1 LKSRAP
7 PVLSPGESAGTRSKG
22 MAAEKFD
29 LRDVSFRQLLPWTE
43 IFRGFQVALDP
54 KKLLLAAA
62 GLLVMTWGWWVL
74 SIAFFNSRERPD
86 WNSGKY
92 STGEG
97 DKEAAWQRFKLDL
110 HKWDILYQAAG
121 PGPRRLTAY
130 DLAERQDQ
138 VDVLTKELT
147 EAEKS
152 GRMQITF
159 DGRTYF
165 LERPGGLLRTWPWDE
180 DRGPNPYLLVTGQV
194 TFSHADSTTTA
205 YPWERG
211 HFFDWLINHQIPV
224 LIEPFIKFLL
234 PIRFLLK
241 PHAGFWN
248 DVYFVLILLWTVA
261 TWALFGGAITRMA
274 AVQIARK
281 EKISMME
288 ALRFTGSRYVS
299 FFAAPLFPL
308 VFVVV
313 IVVFLIIFGLFHL
326 IPLFGDIVV
335 DGLGWPLILL
345 CGLAMAVVM
354 VGLVGWPMMYATI
367 STEGSD
373 SFDALSRSYSYV
385 YVNPWQYLW
394 YQLVA
399 FIYGAIVVF
408 FVGFMGSLLVYLGK
422 WGVDQTPFLS
432 MTGRQPEYLFVYA
445 PTSYHWRELL
455 MQGAT
460 VGRMTWYNHLGAIM
474 VSIWL
479 YLVFLM
485 VVGFAYSFYWSV
497 NTIIYLLM
505 RRIVDDTEID
515 EIYLEDEEADE
526 PYPMPSAT
534 PTLQTEPGTV
544 MVEAPTLKQAAP
556 APSPP
561 GDGNPPTSPPA

>member
-1 LKSRAP
+1 
-7 PVLSPGESAGTRSKG
+7 

-29 LRDVSFRQLLPWTE
+29 LRDVSFSQLLPWTV

-86 WNSGKY
+86 WGSGKY
-92 STGEG
+92 AGEA
-97 DKEAAWQRFKLDL
+97 DKEAAWQQFKGDL

-130 DLAERQDQ
+130 DLAQRHDQ
-138 VDVLTKELT
+138 VDAINKELT
-147 EAEKS
+147 EAEKA
-152 GRMQITF
+152 GRSQITV
-159 DGRTYF
+159 DGTTYL
-165 LERPGGLLRTWPWDE
+165 LERPGGLLKTWPWDE
-180 DRGPNPYLLVTGQV
+180 DRGPNPYLLVTGQA
-194 TFSHADSTTTA
+194 TFPHADATTTA

-211 HFFDWLINHQIPV
+211 HFADWLINHQIPV
-224 LIEPFIKFLL
+224 LIEPFIKFLR
-234 PIRFLLK
+234 PIQFLLK

-274 AVQIARK
+274 AVQVARK

-288 ALRFTGSRYVS
+288 ALRFTWSRYVS
-299 FFAAPLFPL
+299 FFSAPLFPL
-308 VFVVV
+308 VFIVVV
-313 IVVFLIIFGLFHL
+313 VVFLIIYGLFHL

-335 DGLGWPLILL
+335 DGLGWPLVLL
-345 CGLAMAVVM
+345 SGLAMAVVI

-399 FIYGAIVVF
+399 FVYGAIVVF

-422 WGVDQTPFLS
+422 WGVDQTPGLALA
-432 MTGRQPEYLFVYA
+432 GRQPEYLFIHA
-445 PTSYHWRELL
+445 PTSYHWRDLL

-460 VGRMTWYNHLGAIM
+460 VNQAAMTWYNHLGAIM

-515 EIYLEDEEADE
+515 EIYLEDEEGDE

-544 MVEAPTLKQAAP
+544 MVEAPILKQVSP
-556 APSPP
+556 APSQP
-561 GDGNPPTSPPA
+561 GDGNPPASPPG